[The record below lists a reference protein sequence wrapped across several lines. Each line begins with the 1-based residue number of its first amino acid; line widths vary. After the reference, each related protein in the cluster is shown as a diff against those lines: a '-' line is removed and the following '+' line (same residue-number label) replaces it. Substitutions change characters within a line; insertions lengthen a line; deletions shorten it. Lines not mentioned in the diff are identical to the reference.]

1 MVGSKNPE
9 KFRDEAKSLM
19 NYSSCN
25 KARKTIFNDYSMCMG
40 LYFLTG
46 DYEYRKKAVRL
57 KNKIMC
63 SQRQFMFSEFF
74 DTLCI
79 IVKSVQKRGLK
90 KYKHTKKL
98 DLY

>member
-1 MVGSKNPE
+1 
-9 KFRDEAKSLM
+9 
-19 NYSSCN
+19 
-25 KARKTIFNDYSMCMG
+25 
-40 LYFLTG
+40 
-46 DYEYRKKAVRL
+46 
-57 KNKIMC
+57 
-63 SQRQFMFSEFF
+63 MFSEFF